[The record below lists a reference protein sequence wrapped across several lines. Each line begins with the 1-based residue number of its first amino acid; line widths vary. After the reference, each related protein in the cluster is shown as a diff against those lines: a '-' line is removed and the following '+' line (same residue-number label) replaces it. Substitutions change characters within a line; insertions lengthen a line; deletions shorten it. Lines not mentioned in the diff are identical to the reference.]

1 MSIEEE
7 FGLEIPDTNAE
18 EITTPG
24 QAVLFIKDQL
34 KNR

>member
-7 FGLEIPDTNAE
+7 FSLEIPDTAAE

-24 QAVLFIKDQL
+24 QAVSFIKEKLDT
-34 KNR
+34 K